1 MKKLTVLLLLVFS
14 LFSVTQS
21 FSDRLVLS
29 SKLEMDYPSPVLIS
43 HTEDTLI
50 IKYENWSFLH
60 NIVNP
65 QKIYHTIDLTGLE
78 KDYILSIFQQ
88 KTNSSFPEWLN
99 ALSREQAKEFG
110 VTSSNVLRKKINLS
124 EIVGV
129 YDKKRS
135 SGYLYV
141 FDETKIHHFVIY
153 GSEEKYNLLITYIKE
168 R

>member
-1 MKKLTVLLLLVFS
+1 MKKIPVLLFIFS
-14 LFSVTQS
+14 LFFVTES
-21 FSDRLVLS
+21 FSDTLVLS
-29 SKLEMDYPSPVLIS
+29 SKLKVDYPNPVLIS
-43 HTEDTLI
+43 HTENTLI

-65 QKIYHTIDLTGLE
+65 KEIYHTIDLTGLE
-78 KDYILSIFQQ
+78 KDFILSIFEQ
-88 KTNSSFPEWLN
+88 KTNSNFPEWLN

-110 VTSSNVLRKKINLS
+110 VTSSNVLRRKINLS
-124 EIVGV
+124 EIIGV
-129 YDKKRS
+129 YDKKRN

-153 GSEEKYNLLITYIKE
+153 GSEEKYNLLVSYIKE